1 MVLGLNP
8 ITDDILNLPDVGCW
22 GLLAPQV
29 WVPMKSPKGLAMEG
43 SSVIKKIKNKI
54 KGHGYLQSQ
63 TGHTMF
69 CKHLNDG
76 RIAILIVYVD
86 DIILTRDHVNELEK
100 LKAFLAK
107 EFETKDLGVLKYFLD
122 MEFTRSKKGIFV
134 IHRKYVLD
142 MLSKTGLLGCK
153 PIETLMELNLKLQAV
168 SA

>member
-1 MVLGLNP
+1 
-8 ITDDILNLPDVGCW
+8 
-22 GLLAPQV
+22 
-29 WVPMKSPKGLAMEG
+29 
-43 SSVIKKIKNKI
+43 
-54 KGHGYLQSQ
+54 
-63 TGHTMF
+63 MF

-107 EFETKDLGVLKYFLD
+107 EFETKDLGVFKYFLD